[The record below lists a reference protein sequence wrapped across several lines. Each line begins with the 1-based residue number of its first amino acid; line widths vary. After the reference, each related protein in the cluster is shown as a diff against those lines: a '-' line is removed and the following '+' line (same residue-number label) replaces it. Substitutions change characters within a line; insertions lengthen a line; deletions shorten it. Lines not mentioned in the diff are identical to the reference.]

1 MGLQIVKKEIYEI
14 VTSLEIAEI
23 IGKEHKTILRDI
35 RNEIKQLGDEKAE
48 NNFVLGYYKDKN
60 NQDRP
65 MYNITKIGALQLAA
79 RYDAVVRYNLI
90 ERVMELSK
98 NEINSTGNII
108 DDPKKIRLQ
117 KALDDLEYTR
127 NVLKIK
133 KDKLIL
139 QEKYLK
145 EKRKIKAKITKKGS
159 D

>member
-1 MGLQIVKKEIYEI
+1 MKNEIVKKEIHEI

-65 MYNITKIGALQLAA
+65 MYNITKIRALQLAA

>member
-1 MGLQIVKKEIYEI
+1 MKNEIVKKEIHEI

-139 QEKYLK
+139 QEKY
-145 EKRKIKAKITKKGS
+145 
-159 D
+159 

>member
-1 MGLQIVKKEIYEI
+1 MKNELVKKEIYEI

>member
-1 MGLQIVKKEIYEI
+1 MKNEIVKKEIHEI

-79 RYDAVVRYNLI
+79 RYDAIVRYNLI
-90 ERVMELSK
+90 QRVMELSK

>member
-1 MGLQIVKKEIYEI
+1 MKNEIVKKEIHEI

-127 NVLKIK
+127 NVLQIK

>member
-1 MGLQIVKKEIYEI
+1 MKNELVKKEIHEI

-23 IGKEHKTILRDI
+23 IEKEHKTILRDI

>member
-1 MGLQIVKKEIYEI
+1 MKNEIVKKEIHEI

-65 MYNITKIGALQLAA
+65 MYNITKVGALQLAA

>member
-1 MGLQIVKKEIYEI
+1 MLKKSKNELVKKEVQEI
-14 VTSLEIAEI
+14 VTSLEIGEI

-90 ERVMELSK
+90 ERVMSIFQNHETKLS
-98 NEINSTGNII
+98 
-108 DDPKKIRLQ
+108 
-117 KALDDLEYTR
+117 
-127 NVLKIK
+127 
-133 KDKLIL
+133 
-139 QEKYLK
+139 
-145 EKRKIKAKITKKGS
+145 
-159 D
+159 

>member
-1 MGLQIVKKEIYEI
+1 MKNEIVKKEIHEI

-60 NQDRP
+60 NRERP

-108 DDPKKIRLQ
+108 DDPKK
-117 KALDDLEYTR
+117 YTR

>member
-1 MGLQIVKKEIYEI
+1 MKNEIVKKEIHEI

-65 MYNITKIGALQLAA
+65 MYNKTKIGALQLAA

>member
-1 MGLQIVKKEIYEI
+1 MKNELVKKEIHEI

>member
-1 MGLQIVKKEIYEI
+1 MGMQIVKKEIFE
-14 VTSLEIAEI
+14 VFTSLEIGDI

-35 RNEIKQLGDEKAE
+35 RNEIKQLAEKAE
-48 NNFVLGYYKDKN
+48 YNFVLCYYKDKN
-60 NQDRP
+60 NRERP
-65 MYNITKIGALQLAA
+65 MYNITKVGALQLAA

-90 ERVMELSK
+90 QRVMELSK
-98 NEINSTGNII
+98 NETNSTENII
-108 DDPKKIRLQ
+108 DDPKKVRLQ

>member
-1 MGLQIVKKEIYEI
+1 MKNEIVKKEIHEI

-90 ERVMELSK
+90 QRVMELSK

>member
-1 MGLQIVKKEIYEI
+1 MKNEIVKKEIYEI

-23 IGKEHKTILRDI
+23 IEKEHKTILRDI

>member
-1 MGLQIVKKEIYEI
+1 MKNEIVKKEIHEI

-23 IGKEHKTILRDI
+23 IEKEHKTILRDI

-98 NEINSTGNII
+98 NEINFTGNII

>member
-1 MGLQIVKKEIYEI
+1 MGMQIIKKEIHEI

-23 IGKEHKTILRDI
+23 IGKEHKNILRDI
-35 RNEIKQLGDEKAE
+35 RDEIKQIGDEKARL
-48 NNFVLGYYKDKN
+48 NFELIKYKDKSN
-60 NQDRP
+60 REQP
-65 MYNITKIGALQLAA
+65 MYNITKVGALQLAA

-90 ERVMELSK
+90 QRVMELSK
-98 NEINSTGNII
+98 NETNSTENII

>member
-1 MGLQIVKKEIYEI
+1 MKYG
-14 VTSLEIAEI
+14 SLEIAEI

>member
-1 MGLQIVKKEIYEI
+1 MKNEIVKKEIHEI

-133 KDKLIL
+133 KYKLIL

>member
-1 MGLQIVKKEIYEI
+1 MKNEIVKKEIHEI

>member
-133 KDKLIL
+133 KYKLIL

>member
-23 IGKEHKTILRDI
+23 IEKEHKTILRDI

>member
-1 MGLQIVKKEIYEI
+1 MKNEIVKKEIHEI

-79 RYDAVVRYNLI
+79 RDDAVVRYNLI

>member
-1 MGLQIVKKEIYEI
+1 MGMQIIKKEIHEI

>member
-1 MGLQIVKKEIYEI
+1 MKNEIVKKEIHEI

-98 NEINSTGNII
+98 NEINFTGNII

>member
-23 IGKEHKTILRDI
+23 IEKEHKTILRDI

-98 NEINSTGNII
+98 NEINFTGNII